1 MITRRRWHI
10 SALAAAALI
19 VAGCGGGTTDS
30 PLVSR
35 VVVFGDSVS
44 DLGAY
49 TPATQIPLA
58 ALGGATGQTAG
69 EAPHFG
75 GKWTTNSHTG
85 YACQADTSAG
95 LPGVLVRNPANN
107 QLICNNTSNANIWVE
122 WVAARLGVAITPA
135 EVGFGPAAN
144 RRKCPVQF
152 TIPAL
157 AGSCTGYAQGGS
169 RVTNP
174 AGIGNP
180 NGNGIVVT
188 NGVPGPT
195 FMTVPMVTQV
205 ADHLA
210 AFNGFSGDDIVFVLG
225 GNNDVF
231 IQFGVGGPSQPPA
244 DDPLAAVQTAATE
257 LATLVKDEII
267 AKGAKR
273 VVVMTLPDFTVTPA
287 FSGLPEQNK
296 AFLNQLAEAFNAALL
311 AGLSG
316 SSARTIDLRAAGAAV
331 LANPSAFGITN
342 ATDAACDPAK
352 ISAFTGGRITTGS
365 AVFCNAAPAALFTA
379 AAPAGPGLARS
390 FNGLK
395 TGASASTYLFADG
408 VHPTTGGHKI
418 LGDQVWSALKDFG
431 WVPDNL

>member
-30 PLVSR
+30 PLATR
-35 VVVFGDSVS
+35 VIVFGDSVS

-49 TPATQIPLA
+49 TPATAIPLA
-58 ALGGATGQTAG
+58 AFNVATGQNPG
-69 EAPHFG
+69 EGPYFG
-75 GKWTTNSHTG
+75 GKWTTNTHTG
-85 YACQADTSAG
+85 YACQIDANK
-95 LPGVLVRNPANN
+95 VLVRNPASNPPN
-107 QLICNNTSNANIWVE
+107 QLICNNTNNANVWVE
-122 WVAARLGVAITPA
+122 WVAARLGVPLTPA
-135 EVGFGPAAN
+135 EVGFGPVTN
-144 RRKCPVQF
+144 RRKCPAAT
-152 TIPAL
+152 TIGAN
-157 AGSCTGYAQGGS
+157 SCTGYAQGGA
-169 RVTNP
+169 RVTSP

-205 ADHLA
+205 ADHLT
-210 AFNGFSGDDIVFVLG
+210 AFGGFGGDDIVFVLG

-231 IQFGVGGPSQPPA
+231 VQFGVGLPSQPPA

-273 VVVMTLPDFTVTPA
+273 VVVMSLPDFTVTPA
-287 FSGLPEQNK
+287 FSGLPAPNK
-296 AFLNQLAEAFNAALL
+296 AFLNQLTEAFNTALL

-316 SSARTIDLRAAGAAV
+316 SSARVINLRTLGDAV
-331 LANPSAFGITN
+331 LANPAAFGITN
-342 ATDAACDPAK
+342 ATDAACDPVK
-352 ISAFTGGRITTGS
+352 ISGLTGGRITSGS
-365 AVFCNAAPAALFTA
+365 AVFCNAAPATLFTA
-379 AAPAGPGLARS
+379 AGLPNS
-390 FNGLK
+390 LNGLK
-395 TGASASTYLFADG
+395 TGASASSYLFADG